1 MFIGDLTIHVDARSG
16 IFCPPGNVVDV
27 AAGLLRRPR
36 NDLRRGIND
45 MERRLLCKV
54 WEKNFIKFVPKF
66 YS

>member
-1 MFIGDLTIHVDARSG
+1 MCSG

-45 MERRLLCKV
+45 LERRLLCKV
-54 WEKNFIKFVPKF
+54 WEKFFCAKILFIIDTNIMEL
-66 YS
+66 Y